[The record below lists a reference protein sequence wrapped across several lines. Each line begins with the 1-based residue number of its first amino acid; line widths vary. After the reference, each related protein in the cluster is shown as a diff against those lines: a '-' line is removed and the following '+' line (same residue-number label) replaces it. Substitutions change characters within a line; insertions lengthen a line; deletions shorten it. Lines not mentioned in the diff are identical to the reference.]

1 MSKKSDQDPGLYIV
15 HISIHGLIRGENLE
29 LGRDADTGGQTRYVV
44 ELARALGDHPQVD
57 RVDLLTRLV
66 NDPAVDDDYRQADEP
81 IGERAHIRRI
91 ACGPD
96 KYLPK
101 EQLWPHLETFVD
113 NTLTWFRRQGR
124 LPDLIH
130 AHYADAGFTGRLLAH
145 LLGVP
150 LIFTGHSLG
159 RIKHERL
166 VKGGTSERE
175 MERVYAISQ
184 RIEAEE
190 LTLDAASRVV
200 TSTSQEVEEQYQRY
214 QHYAP
219 DRMRV
224 IPPGVD
230 LSRFRPSAGRDSNAR
245 VTGELAKFL
254 RDPKRPMVLALSRAD
269 KRKNI
274 ESLLHAFGASE
285 ELRERANLVIV
296 AGNRNAIDDLEDGA
310 REVVTNL
317 VMLIDRY
324 DLYGRVALPKQ
335 HKPDDVPSYYRAA
348 ARSRG
353 VFVNPAFTEP
363 FGLTLLEAAASGLPV
378 VATDDGGPRDIL
390 ANCDNGRLVDVLDHE
405 GIARSILSLLGDRR
419 EWNRCRRRGLS
430 GVRKHYSW
438 QAHAEAYLKEVRSL
452 LDPKRRRLSLSRV
465 RSRRNV
471 LPVVEKVLILSL
483 NALEGAPESVP
494 ILQKLLMKP
503 DRRQRLGFGIATGRD
518 IDTARRILGEY
529 NLPDPEVIIS
539 SVGTEIHYRD
549 QDKADELW
557 RNHLGYSWKPDDIRA
572 ALAEME
578 GLELQTDPGSQRPFK
593 ISYALDPDK
602 APDAEEIIAALR
614 GRRLRFRCIFS
625 EGTLLDVLPVRAS
638 KGLAVRYLAM
648 TWGIPFESFLVAGA
662 TGNDDSMLS
671 GVPAGIVVANHS
683 PELDKLKRHPR
694 MYFSKQPGAA
704 GLLDG
709 MKHYGWVE
717 EG

>member
-1 MSKKSDQDPGLYIV
+1 MSRKPDPEQGLYIL
-15 HISIHGLIRGENLE
+15 HISIHGLIRGTDLE
-29 LGRDADTGGQTRYVV
+29 LGRDADTGGQTRYVI
-44 ELARALGDHPQVD
+44 ELAQALGEHDRVD

-66 NDPAVDDDYRQADEP
+66 KDGALSPDYAQPDEP
-81 IGERAHIRRI
+81 LADNVHIRRI

-96 KYLPK
+96 RYLPK

-113 NTLTWFRRQGR
+113 NTLTWLRQQGR

-130 AHYADAGFTGRLLAH
+130 AHYADAGYTGRLLAH

-159 RIKHERL
+159 RIKRERL
-166 VKGGTSERE
+166 LKGGTGERDLN
-175 MERVYAISQ
+175 RIYAISQ

-200 TSTSQEVEEQYQRY
+200 TSTRQEVEEQYQRY

-230 LSRFRPSAGRDSNAR
+230 LSRFRPSAGRNSNRR
-245 VTGELAKFL
+245 VTNELAKFL
-254 RDPKRPMVLALSRAD
+254 RDPKRPLVLALSRAD
-269 KRKNI
+269 QRKNI
-274 ESLLHAFGASE
+274 ESLLHAFGKSP
-285 ELRERANLVIV
+285 ELRKTANLAII
-296 AGNRNAIDDLEDGA
+296 AGNRDRIEDLDEGA
-310 REVVTNL
+310 REVITNL
-317 VMLIDRY
+317 LLLVDRY
-324 DLYGRVALPKQ
+324 DLHGIVALPKTHQ
-335 HKPDDVPSYYRAA
+335 PDDVPSYYRAA
-348 ARSRG
+348 ARTRG

-390 ANCDNGRLVDVLDHE
+390 ANCDNGSLVNVLEPGD
-405 GIARSILSLLGDRR
+405 IAAAILPLLKDRNR
-419 EWNRCRRRGLS
+419 WNRCRRHGLS

-438 QAHAEAYLKEVRSL
+438 QAHAETYIREVRAL
-452 LDPKRRRLSLSRV
+452 LDPKRKRLSLSRV
-465 RSRRNV
+465 RSRRNI

-494 ILQKLLMKP
+494 VLRRLLTRR
-503 DRRQRLGFGIATGRD
+503 DRRRHLGFGIATGRD
-518 IDTARRILGEY
+518 IDSARRILTEY
-529 NLPDPEVIIS
+529 QLPDPEVIVS

-557 RNHLGYSWKPDDIRA
+557 RNHLAYSWKPAEIRE
-572 ALAEME
+572 ALAGME
-578 GLELQTDPGSQRPFK
+578 GLRLQNEPGSQRDFK
-593 ISYALDPDK
+593 ISYDLDPDK
-602 APDAEEIIAALR
+602 APKQQRIIATLR
-614 GRRLRFRCIFS
+614 SRRLRFRCIFS
-625 EGTLLDVLPVRAS
+625 EGRLLDVLPVRAS

-648 TWGIPFESFLVAGA
+648 TWGIPFESILVAGA
-662 TGNDDSMLS
+662 TGNDDSMLT

-683 PELDKLKRHPR
+683 PELEQLKRHPR
-694 MYFSKQPGAA
+694 TYFSNEPGAA
-704 GLLDG
+704 GLLEG
-709 MKHYGWVE
+709 MRHYGWA
-717 EG
+717 